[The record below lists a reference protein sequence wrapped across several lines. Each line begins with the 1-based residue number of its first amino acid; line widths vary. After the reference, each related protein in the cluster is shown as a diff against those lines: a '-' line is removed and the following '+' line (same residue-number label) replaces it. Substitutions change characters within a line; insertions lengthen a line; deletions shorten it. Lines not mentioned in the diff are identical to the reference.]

1 METWLNII
9 VSECSGIPLLRLI
22 ITFQFFS
29 WSCLFLSKW
38 FLTLFY
44 VFCFQEIY
52 KTDRF
57 FSYSLHDRTDTCRYL
72 LSWWYLRK
80 SKTTSGILMAK
91 STLKKCCPKTSVV
104 QRPKL
109 EIMGRYPVS
118 LPKDIYNLKNNCPYI
133 SQF

>member
-9 VSECSGIPLLRLI
+9 VSECSGIPLLRSI
-22 ITFQFFS
+22 ITFQFFQDLVCFFQNDFWLCS
-29 WSCLFLSKW
+29 
-38 FLTLFY
+38 

-80 SKTTSGILMAK
+80 SKTTLGILMAK
-91 STLKKCCPKTSVV
+91 STLKKCCHKTSVV
-104 QRPKL
+104 QRHKL